1 MNFEGTC
8 FGDSGGPVWRIVNK
22 KPEIIG
28 VLKSFL
34 GNRFWDKPDCA
45 ESVTIATKLTD
56 TIYKWITKMQ
66 NEIARESEA
75 KYSNIKPL
83 VGL

>member
-1 MNFEGTC
+1 M
-8 FGDSGGPVWRIVNK
+8 NK

-28 VLKSFL
+28 VLNSIL

-45 ESVTIATKLTD
+45 EGVTIATKLTD
-56 TIYKWITKMQ
+56 PIYNWITRMQ
-66 NEIARESEA
+66 NEIARESET

-83 VGL
+83 VI

>member
-1 MNFEGTC
+1 M
-8 FGDSGGPVWRIVNK
+8 NK

-56 TIYKWITKMQ
+56 TIYTWITKMQ

-83 VGL
+83 DGL

>member
-1 MNFEGTC
+1 MK
-8 FGDSGGPVWRIVNK
+8 NK

-28 VLKSFL
+28 VLNSIL

-45 ESVTIATKLTD
+45 ESVTIATKLTE
-56 TIYKWITKMQ
+56 TIYKWITKLQ
-66 NEIARESEA
+66 FEIAQESEA
-75 KYSNIKPL
+75 KYTNIKPL